1 MKKTTKSSLR
11 RQGSSKCLFLITL
24 ATLSSLAF
32 GADDNETIA
41 PPVTATNEAYEE
53 ISNFLTLS
61 NLKKQLDDT
70 GSITV
75 RNLSGEVIQTY
86 SREDLEKGK
95 PECFDPAEP
104 WNVGCVAIQ
113 RSYNPKYSPFA
124 LDYEAKI
131 ALALA
136 KEAGQTFTPDE
147 EVKFINDK
155 KAELATQTD
164 TQADEATGVGVLD
177 LTAHVDKNLRA
188 GDDLDIIRIFRR
200 FDNYANMVPKFFKDC
215 MQLTLAHFEE
225 RNLEAGELFNKKT
238 YYQTSR
244 IMMGV
249 YPVHQ
254 TLVYNVTRHP
264 ETGAVTAAWKVD
276 RRFNDPLGFKQFKF
290 TEKIR
295 NPNNPREKIDVPVFD
310 MQKKEFVPSWL
321 EKSMIFFPSTE
332 YFEQWKAKLIAD
344 EARLNAW
351 ASGAVLINNN
361 QMGAQNIQEQS
372 GFFKIEPYAPHKY
385 FVTKHLFLRVDPTN
399 EDFDF
404 RNRGENFERMR
415 TGMQIDFINREASA
429 LRQALEELRK
439 E

>member
-1 MKKTTKSSLR
+1 
-11 RQGSSKCLFLITL
+11 
-24 ATLSSLAF
+24 
-32 GADDNETIA
+32 
-41 PPVTATNEAYEE
+41 
-53 ISNFLTLS
+53 
-61 NLKKQLDDT
+61 
-70 GSITV
+70 
-75 RNLSGEVIQTY
+75 
-86 SREDLEKGK
+86 
-95 PECFDPAEP
+95 
-104 WNVGCVAIQ
+104 
-113 RSYNPKYSPFA
+113 
-124 LDYEAKI
+124 
-131 ALALA
+131 
-136 KEAGQTFTPDE
+136 
-147 EVKFINDK
+147 
-155 KAELATQTD
+155 
-164 TQADEATGVGVLD
+164 
-177 LTAHVDKNLRA
+177 
-188 GDDLDIIRIFRR
+188 
-200 FDNYANMVPKFFKDC
+200 